1 MSDKILTVSEIT
13 REINQALKNHVLL
26 RNCWVTG
33 EISNYKEH
41 LPSGHWYFTLKDEY
55 TSLKAVMFRTRAA
68 SAAFKPQNGMK
79 VIIRGSVK
87 LYEKNGS
94 VQLYAEEIFP
104 SGLGALYI
112 AFEQLKNRL
121 AAEGLFA
128 PEKKKPIPK
137 YPQRIAI
144 ITSPTGA
151 AIKDI
156 LNIAGR
162 RNPLV
167 KLMVFP
173 SAVQGETASQEIA
186 EAIARANNYQDIDL
200 LIVGRGGGSLEEL
213 WAFNTEEVARAIA
226 GSRIPVISAVGH
238 EIDFTIADFVADL
251 RAPTPSAAAEIAVPL
266 LTDMQT
272 AVMSYQ
278 EKLNLKMAA
287 IIEHYRSK
295 VRELSSHRGLARQA
309 FKLEQ
314 ARQEID
320 ILAVRLQDSMT
331 GFLTNKNGIL
341 KLLSTKIDMLSPL
354 TTLGR
359 GYVLAYNTEGEI
371 VNTVSRLTAG
381 DKLQLQFKDGRA
393 DCEVKR
399 VDKS

>member
-1 MSDKILTVSEIT
+1 MQIDYVYIIYKNWSKSYCQLALTVGLKERWLKLADNIFTVSEIN
-13 REINQALKNHVLL
+13 REINQALKNHLL
-26 RNCWVTG
+26 LGNCWVTG

-68 SAAFKPQNGMK
+68 SVAFKPQNGMK
-79 VIIRGSVK
+79 VLVRGSVK

-167 KLMVFP
+167 KLMIFP
-173 SAVQGETASQEIA
+173 SAVQGEAAPQEIA

-226 GSRIPVISAVGH
+226 DSRIPVISAVGH

-251 RAPTPSAAAEIAVPL
+251 RAPTPSAAADTVP
-266 LTDMQT
+266 
-272 AVMSYQ
+272 
-278 EKLNLKMAA
+278 E
-287 IIEHYRSK
+287 
-295 VRELSSHRGLARQA
+295 
-309 FKLEQ
+309 
-314 ARQEID
+314 
-320 ILAVRLQDSMT
+320 
-331 GFLTNKNGIL
+331 
-341 KLLSTKIDMLSPL
+341 
-354 TTLGR
+354 
-359 GYVLAYNTEGEI
+359 
-371 VNTVSRLTAG
+371 
-381 DKLQLQFKDGRA
+381 
-393 DCEVKR
+393 
-399 VDKS
+399 